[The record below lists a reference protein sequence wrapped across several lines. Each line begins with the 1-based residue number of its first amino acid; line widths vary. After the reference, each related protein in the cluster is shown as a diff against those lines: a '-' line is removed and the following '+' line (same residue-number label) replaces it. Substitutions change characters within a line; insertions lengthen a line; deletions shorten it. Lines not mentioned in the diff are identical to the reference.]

1 MKRLRMLRVSAMA
14 LVCAGLWFAAPL
26 AAQKVNAP
34 LPTDIPDM
42 SNAQFMIIKDAAGN
56 TVLRGRLV
64 RQPPDG
70 DEIER
75 ECVLVGTGEFA
86 KVEGEGEVEVKQVG
100 EYLEQQV
107 EFEIEGMP
115 PKTTYTV
122 FIDAHE
128 VGTFTTDAHG
138 SAEVE
143 LETPKAPVKPAKP

>member
-1 MKRLRMLRVSAMA
+1 MA
-14 LVCAGLWFAAPL
+14 AIACAGLWFAAPL
-26 AAQKVNAP
+26 AAQKVSGP
-34 LPTDIPDM
+34 LPTDVPNM
-42 SNAQFMIIKDAAGN
+42 ANAQYMIIKDAAGT

-75 ECVLVGTGEFA
+75 ECVLVGTGAFA
-86 KVEGEGEVEVKQVG
+86 EVEGEGEVEVNQVG

-107 EFEIEGMP
+107 EFEVEGMP

-122 FIDAHE
+122 FIDAKE
-128 VGTFTTDAHG
+128 VGTFTTDVHG

-143 LETPKAPVKPAKP
+143 FETPKAPATAKPAKP